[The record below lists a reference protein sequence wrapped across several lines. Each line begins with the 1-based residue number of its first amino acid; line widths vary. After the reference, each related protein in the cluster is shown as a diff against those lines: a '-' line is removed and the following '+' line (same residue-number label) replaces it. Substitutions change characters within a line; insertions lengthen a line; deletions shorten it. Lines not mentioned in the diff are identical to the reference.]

1 MMNFVNTDNINLVC
15 VASPALYISSQSHV
29 LSSTITH
36 LIYNNL
42 LVTTSTNQNVAV
54 DEGGSLLL

>member
-36 LIYNNL
+36 LNNL